1 MPDETPASIGEY
13 KVERSLGR
21 GPMGEV
27 LYGTS
32 GENVYY
38 ALKVLD
44 PERAKKLD
52 WANRCGDDLNHDN
65 LVRYI
70 NIRTDPQGRTVM
82 ITDYIE
88 ARPATYTNLTGYGH
102 APTIRLFAEVA
113 EALGALHNAG
123 LQHAN
128 VKPTNILV
136 RRAGGGLRQAI
147 LCDAGIDYLWDDA
160 KYSPEEQRRILT
172 HLAPERLGELCPGT
186 AGAPSTGTTLTSD
199 VYSLAATLA
208 EALTGRELFPG
219 AEGPAALMKAKANR
233 TYSFV
238 AVNRPSKRIDVAGL
252 NDLLAASLA
261 FAPGD
266 RPGIQEFRSRLLAA
280 DLTTPE

>member
-1 MPDETPASIGEY
+1 MSEETPAAIGEY
-13 KVERSLGR
+13 TVERSLGR

-52 WANRCGDDLNHDN
+52 WANRCGDDLNYDN
-65 LVRYI
+65 LVRYL
-70 NIRTDPQGRTVM
+70 NLRTDPQGRTVM

-88 ARPATYTNLTGYGH
+88 ARPATYSNLTGYGH
-102 APTIRLFAEVA
+102 APTLRLFAEVA
-113 EALGALHNAG
+113 GALGVLHNAG

-147 LCDAGIDYLWDDA
+147 LCDAGIDYLWDEG
-160 KYSPEEQRRILT
+160 KYSPDEERRILT

-186 AGAPSTGTTLTSD
+186 PGAPSDNTTLASD

-238 AVNRPSKRIDVAGL
+238 AVNRPSKRLDVAAL
-252 NDLLAASLA
+252 NDLLAASLS
-261 FAPGD
+261 FDPGE

-280 DLTTPE
+280 DLTQNS